1 MDAPGTQEKQA
12 KQVRRSRHGLHALKV
27 AVQVRGLSAIDARSS
42 AAQGLLAWRRELIQ
56 DLGGAANLSAQKQA
70 LIELAVRSRLYVD
83 HVDAFLLGQSSLLN
97 KKKKS
102 IIPALAQRQSLVD
115 CLARLLQQLGL
126 ERQALPVP
134 TLAEYVASKEAQ

>member
-70 LIELAVRSRLYVD
+70 LIELAVRSD
-83 HVDAFLLGQSSLLN
+83 HDVRPGDSGALGIGNRPIYGRSWKLCGYRDTKN
-97 KKKKS
+97 HH
-102 IIPALAQRQSLVD
+102 
-115 CLARLLQQLGL
+115 
-126 ERQALPVP
+126 
-134 TLAEYVASKEAQ
+134 